1 MSDLECSAPVK
12 RHDANAAPQYFVVD
26 SERVGLQLSAVMIRS
41 EVTIAVS
48 QLDRLMT
55 CMKLRQLW
63 RLQHYVARLYSRR
76 DYPGN
81 R

>member
-26 SERVGLQLSAVMIRS
+26 SERVGLQLSAVILRS
-41 EVTIAVS
+41 EVAIAVS

-55 CMKLRQLW
+55 
-63 RLQHYVARLYSRR
+63 A
-76 DYPGN
+76 
-81 R
+81 